1 MAALWGF
8 QCHRAT
14 AALTGVTCKGVCVFR
29 HYCFW
34 FSTVLLT
41 NVELYHSVTK
51 LLRFRKVVRNQKN
64 LGVNSKKKQKKPRKT
79 QSFHLQAQGRCV
91 GVIYSS
97 ACTLQ
102 TNGDIDSVLP
112 EVEKNRSQSFSI

>member
-1 MAALWGF
+1 M
-8 QCHRAT
+8 
-14 AALTGVTCKGVCVFR
+14 FR

-34 FSTVLLT
+34 FSSVLLT

-64 LGVNSKKKQKKPRKT
+64 LGVNSKKKKNKTRKT

-91 GVIYSS
+91 GMIYSS